1 MDRVQSYSTVQVDQ
15 FGNKHWYCNGKLH
28 REDGPAVEWAVGTK
42 EYWIEGRLLTEESF
56 KKRTQEN
63 K

>member
-1 MDRVQSYSTVQVDQ
+1 MDKVQSYSTVQVDQ
-15 FGNKHWYCNGKLH
+15 FGNKRWYCNGKLH
-28 REDGPAVEWAVGTK
+28 RIDGPAIEWAVGTK